1 MSNQEEVQYSRGKL
15 HGLWALTNR
24 ELKKW
29 YQQPFV
35 FAMGIIQPIL
45 WLALLGKAMNIGNL
59 FSSSSLPPLPQLTP
73 ALTPSQLQG
82 LGAYFAGFQGTVM
95 QNTFGTADYFS
106 FMSMSMVAFTVV
118 FTTAFVGMS
127 VVWDKRL
134 GFMNKVLSTPVSRSV
149 IILSKVFAASIR
161 AIFQA
166 AIVAAIAFA
175 LGLSTGTNFN
185 VWSLFGIFAIVF
197 LISVG
202 LASFFTALTL
212 RATRMEM
219 PQAIFQLITLP
230 LMFASSAYFPI
241 AQMPGWLQAIAN
253 INPISYTIDAVRR
266 LMVFSDGFGPLP
278 LDFAYVGIFAVV
290 VTAICVVLSWRYLNK

>member
-1 MSNQEEVQYSRGKL
+1 MSSDMETQVSKSRF

-35 FAMGIIQPIL
+35 FIMGIIQPVL
-45 WLALLGKAMNIGNL
+45 WLALLGKAMNIGAVIPT
-59 FSSSSLPPLPQLTP
+59 SIPGV
-73 ALTPSQLQG
+73 SQSQIMM
-82 LGAYFAGFQGTVM
+82 A
-95 QNTFGTADYFS
+95 TFGTTDYFS
-106 FMSMSMVAFTVV
+106 FMAMGMVAFTTV
-118 FTTAFVGMS
+118 FTTAFTGMS

-134 GFMNKVLSTPVSRSV
+134 GFMNKVLSTPVSRSA
-149 IILSKVFAASIR
+149 IILSKVFSASIR

-166 AIVAAIAFA
+166 AIVALIAFA
-175 LGLSTGTNFN
+175 LGLVTGSNFAW
-185 VWSLFGIFAIVF
+185 WSIFGVFAIVF

-202 LASFFTALTL
+202 LSSMFTALTL

-241 AQMPGWLQAIAN
+241 DKMPDWLQAIASV
-253 INPISYTIDAVRR
+253 NPISYTIDAVRR
-266 LMVFSDGFGPLP
+266 LMIFSDGFSQLP
-278 LDFAYVGIFAVV
+278 LDFAFVGGFAVI

>member
-1 MSNQEEVQYSRGKL
+1 MSQETETLSKSRF

-35 FAMGIIQPIL
+35 FIMGIIQPIL
-45 WLALLGKAMNIGNL
+45 WLTLLGKAMNIGNL
-59 FSSSSLPPLPQLTP
+59 FSASSLPSLPALNPPLTGPQLQ
-73 ALTPSQLQG
+73 ALGS
-82 LGAYFAGFQGTVM
+82 YFSSFQGTVM

-106 FMSMSMVAFTVV
+106 FMAMSMVAFTVV

-134 GFMNKVLSTPVSRSV
+134 GFMNKVLSTPVSRSS

-161 AIFQA
+161 AIFQS
-166 AIVAAIAFA
+166 AIVTVVAFA
-175 LGLSTGTNFN
+175 LGLSLGANFGWYS
-185 VWSLFGIFAIVF
+185 VFGVFAIVF

-202 LASFFTALTL
+202 LSSLFTALTL

-241 AQMPGWLQAIAN
+241 AQMPSWLQAVAS

-266 LMVFSDGFGPLP
+266 LMVFSDGFGPLA
-278 LDFAYVGIFAVV
+278 LDLAFVGIFAAV
-290 VTAICVVLSWRYLNK
+290 VTAICIVLSWKYLNK

>member
-1 MSNQEEVQYSRGKL
+1 MSKEVQYSKSRL

-45 WLALLGKAMNIGNL
+45 WLALLGKAMNIGNI
-59 FSSSSLPPLPQLTP
+59 LPTNIPGVTP
-73 ALTPSQLQG
+73 TQI
-82 LGAYFAGFQGTVM
+82 M
-95 QNTFGTADYFS
+95 QSTFGTADYFS
-106 FMSMSMVAFTVV
+106 FMAMSMVAFTVV

-149 IILSKVFAASIR
+149 IVLSKVFAASVR
-161 AIFQA
+161 AVFQA
-166 AIVAAIAFA
+166 GIVAAVAFA
-175 LGLSTGTNFN
+175 LGLVTGSNFAWYSILG
-185 VWSLFGIFAIVF
+185 VFAIVF

-202 LASFFTALTL
+202 LSSFFTALTL

-253 INPISYTIDAVRR
+253 VNPISYTIDAVRR
-266 LMVFSDGFGPLP
+266 LMVFSDGFGRLP
-278 LDFAYVGIFAVV
+278 LDFAFVGIFAVV
-290 VTAICVVLSWRYLNK
+290 VTTICLVLSWRYLNK